1 MDTGACSATS
11 FTKRMP
17 SSNAPD
23 YHCLPVGNAGN
34 ISAHW
39 MGYKEYQQEG
49 KSVKKPAMV
58 GYQAEGS
65 APFKKGGMVDNP
77 ETIATAIRIGHACSA
92 TSFTKRMPS
101 SKLPLIWIMTAP

>member
-1 MDTGACSATS
+1 
-11 FTKRMP
+11 
-17 SSNAPD
+17 
-23 YHCLPVGNAGN
+23 VGNAGN

-77 ETIATAIRIGHACSA
+77 ETIATAIRIGHPQSWDLAHEVEKESNGWFVFHHRVNINHCIFALCNRSIRV
-92 TSFTKRMPS
+92 F
-101 SKLPLIWIMTAP
+101 